1 MNTKAKFTKYII
13 FITIGFL
20 LTFATT
26 FIVAEYT
33 IDFLYLGD
41 TLIKL
46 GKSKL
51 PNFVKFEPWIISLLI
66 IEIAFFIFYIFIF
79 KKHFSKN
86 YNWYNT
92 FVLIF
97 LITKTI
103 ILLISFIFICLLN
116 TFNKIIIKEQI
127 DEVMQVLS
135 SYNKALFLLVSF
147 ASMLFIYE
155 FILII
160 FLIIKEK
167 KQINKT
173 I

>member
-1 MNTKAKFTKYII
+1 MNARAKFTKYII

-26 FIVAEYT
+26 FIVP
-33 IDFLYLGD
+33 I
-41 TLIKL
+41 
-46 GKSKL
+46 
-51 PNFVKFEPWIISLLI
+51 FVKFEPWIISLLI
-66 IEIAFFIFYIFIF
+66 IEIAFFILYIFIF

-116 TFNKIIIKEQI
+116 TFNKIIIKKEI
-127 DEVMQVLS
+127 MEVIQVLS

-167 KQINKT
+167 KANQ
-173 I
+173 